1 MVVSKGKFYMDSIRV
16 VLKDLID
23 AEEIL
28 IKNGGD
34 EQESRSTFS
43 KTNDELTSGNEL
55 VNETLESIWT

>member
-28 IKNGGD
+28 IKNGVMNK
-34 EQESRSTFS
+34 SRAQLFLRLMMS
-43 KTNDELTSGNEL
+43 LH
-55 VNETLESIWT
+55 LEMNW